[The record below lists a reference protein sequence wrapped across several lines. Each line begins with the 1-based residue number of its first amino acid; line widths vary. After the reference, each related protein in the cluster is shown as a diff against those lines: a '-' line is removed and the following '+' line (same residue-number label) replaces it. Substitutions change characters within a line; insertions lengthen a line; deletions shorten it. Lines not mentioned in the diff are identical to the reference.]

1 MGECVEI
8 LFQLSLPT
16 SLNPFEIFKELL
28 MAMARMRVAMPLL
41 GIMLMVSSAQAQ
53 WGGYPGRYGRYGWG
67 GWGNGYGMG
76 VQDPAS
82 GYAMGLGQLARG
94 QGQYL
99 VDESKA
105 TSINVDTKIKWNKE
119 LRRLKL
125 IEEADRKRKAAVA
138 ADTKEVTNRER
149 DVVTGVTANRLLDQI
164 LEGNTEEV
172 ISYLN
177 KTALNASIIKDI
189 PFEVSSEAIS
199 LSLHSMTS
207 PDNVPNILKGDNYLV
222 ERDAVHR
229 AVTKALKE
237 DKSGKISTATL
248 DELESSIQ
256 KLRTKFQK
264 SAPKFSLDY
273 EVADRQLR
281 SATVMA
287 RLMREPE
294 YQKLLSKL
302 ETYDGTTVGQL
313 VAFMANFNLRFAAPT
328 NDRQREIYTQLTPIL
343 ASVPAKAINLT
354 DPKMTAE
361 ESAKALSGAAQEF
374 FDGVSWRDLDLH
386 AEDMKIGPDSK

>member
-1 MGECVEI
+1 MT
-8 LFQLSLPT
+8 F
-16 SLNPFEIFKELL
+16 
-28 MAMARMRVAMPLL
+28 ARFRVLMPLL
-41 GIMLMVSSAQAQ
+41 GIMIFVSTAQAQ
-53 WGGYPGRYGRYGWG
+53 FGYPGRYGRFGWG

-99 VDESKA
+99 LDQAKA
-105 TSINVDTKIKWNKE
+105 TSINVDTKVKWNKE

-125 IEEADRKRKAAVA
+125 IEEADRKRKAAVK
-138 ADTKEVTNRER
+138 ADSKEIVNRER
-149 DVVTGVTANRLLDQI
+149 DVITGVTANRLLDQI

-177 KTALNASIIKDI
+177 KTALNPSIIKDI
-189 PFEVSSEAIS
+189 PFEVSSEALS

-207 PDNVPNILKGDNYLV
+207 PDNVPNILKGENFAL

-229 AVTKALKE
+229 IVTKALEE
-237 DKSGKISTATL
+237 DKSGKISVKTL
-248 DELESSIQ
+248 DELEAAI
-256 KLRTKFQK
+256 KTLRAKFEK

-273 EVADRQLR
+273 EAADRQLR
-281 SATVMA
+281 SATVLA
-287 RLMREPE
+287 RMMREPE

-313 VAFMANFNLRFAAPT
+313 VAFMANFNLRFGPPT
-328 NDRQREIYTQLTPIL
+328 NDRQKEIYTQLTPIL
-343 ASVPAKAINLT
+343 ASVPVQDVNLT
-354 DPKMTAE
+354 SPNVSPE
-361 ESAKALSGAAQEF
+361 ESAKALSSAAQEF
-374 FDGVSWRDLDLH
+374 FDGISWRDLDLH
-386 AEDMKIGPDSK
+386 AEDMRVGSGPSK

>member
-1 MGECVEI
+1 MGICFGTTQVY
-8 LFQLSLPT
+8 P
-16 SLNPFEIFKELL
+16 NPDFSNSGNPRGVSMTFARFRVL
-28 MAMARMRVAMPLL
+28 MPIL
-41 GIMLMVSSAQAQ
+41 GIMIFVSTAQAQ
-53 WGGYPGRYGRYGWG
+53 FGYPGRYGRFGWG

-99 VDESKA
+99 LDQAKA
-105 TSINVDTKIKWNKE
+105 TSINVDTKVKWNKE

-125 IEEADRKRKAAVA
+125 IEEADRKRKAAVK
-138 ADTKEVTNRER
+138 ADSKEVVNRER
-149 DVVTGVTANRLLDQI
+149 DVMTGVTANRLLDQI

-177 KTALNASIIKDI
+177 KTALNPSIIKDI
-189 PFEVSSEAIS
+189 PFEVSSEALS

-207 PDNVPNILKGDNYLV
+207 PDNVPNILKGENFAL

-229 AVTKALKE
+229 IVTKALEE
-237 DKSGKISTATL
+237 DKSGKISVKTL
-248 DELESSIQ
+248 DELEAAI
-256 KLRTKFQK
+256 KTLRAKFEK

-273 EVADRQLR
+273 ETADRQLR
-281 SATVMA
+281 SATVLA
-287 RLMREPE
+287 RMMREPE

-313 VAFMANFNLRFAAPT
+313 VAFMANFNLRFGPPT
-328 NDRQREIYTQLTPIL
+328 NDRQKEIYTQLTPIL
-343 ASVPAKAINLT
+343 ASVPVQDINLT
-354 DPKMTAE
+354 TPNVSPE
-361 ESAKALSGAAQEF
+361 ESAKALSSAAQEF
-374 FDGVSWRDLDLH
+374 FDGISWRDLDLH
-386 AEDMKIGPDSK
+386 AEDMRVGSGPSK